1 MIPEWLTKAAI
12 AAFVIVSLALGT
24 AIFAAR
30 AADKFS
36 ALIETVRKQERD
48 SRDAFWTAQIEKS
61 NALAAQAEVTQAKE
75 ALRLNSEA
83 ANTIADLRAQLSTLK
98 AQNAKLPNGSAIGLD
113 RARVRLLPD

>member
-12 AAFVIVSLALGT
+12 AAFIIVSMALGT

-30 AADKFS
+30 AAGKFS
-36 ALIETVRKQERD
+36 AIVESARKQERD
-48 SRDAFWTAQIEKS
+48 SRDAYWTAQIEKS
-61 NALAAQAEVTQAKE
+61 NALTARAEADQAKE

-83 ANTIADLRAQLSTLK
+83 ASTIADLRAKLSTLK
-98 AQNAKLPNGSAIGLD
+98 DRNAKLPNGSAVGLD

>member
-1 MIPEWLTKAAI
+1 MIPETMTKAII
-12 AAFVIVSLALGT
+12 ALLIFATLVLGT
-24 AIFAAR
+24 AFFAYR
-30 AADKFS
+30 AVGKVGDLVEA
-36 ALIETVRKQERD
+36 ARKQERE
-48 SRDAFWTAQIEKS
+48 SRDYFWTGQIEKS